1 MEAINSI
8 ERFKWYRN
16 LFKRIF
22 DLLFSTIAIIALF
35 IPMILIAII
44 IKLDSPKERVFFVQK
59 RVGKNNKQFKILKFR
74 TMKSSAPHQMATK
87 DFSNPDMYITKIGRF
102 LRKSSLDELPQFF
115 NVLIGN
121 MSIIGPRP
129 LIPTENY
136 VLSLR
141 NRVNAE
147 KVIPGITGLA
157 QVHGRD
163 EITSENKAKWDG
175 IYAKE
180 VSIKL
185 DLKILLKTIS
195 DVLQRKGI
203 REGKVNNKGW
213 SMFLL

>member
-203 REGKVNNKGW
+203 REGKVNNKG
-213 SMFLL
+213 